1 MEIKPTQ
8 ITWDQIPKDWMVQPK
23 YDGECNKLIISHLG
37 YRADW
42 GDMNGQVWLER
53 FGENGKKGKDK
64 TEFYPEIIEEATWR
78 ANGKRGNPALPD
90 MVVVGEVCILLDK
103 YKASFPHIQLRM
115 NTLSKVKQKLAM
127 KDKLATFVAFDIEEY
142 KGENLDKKPYKER
155 YKILEDV
162 LPVLDD
168 KASYKWTEL
177 DFRYKDPYDLDNAF
191 RIVAVAN
198 LKPQKDWK
206 EFVKKHEMEGIVV
219 KNPERAAEQV
229 KLKNWDEDDFKII
242 DTELTQEGKDR
253 GWFISKLK
261 LEDVKGK
268 HVDKGMTFDCKYIN
282 YPQTEEAKE
291 KVIGMTAII
300 KYMKMRGRDGQY
312 LAPRHPSLVEIL
324 ELGKP

>member
-1 MEIKPTQ
+1 MEIKPKQ
-8 ITWDQIPKDWMVQPK
+8 ITWAEIPKGWMVQPK
-23 YDGECNKLIISHLG
+23 YDGECNKLIIK
-37 YRADW
+37 
-42 GDMNGQVWLER
+42 NGQANLQR
-53 FGENGKKGKDK
+53 FEGRNK
-64 TEFYPEIIEEATWR
+64 TEFYPEIIEY
-78 ANGKRGNPALPD
+78 ANELGLPD
-90 MVVVGEVCILLDK
+90 MVLVGEVCVLLDQ

-115 NTLSKVKQKLAM
+115 NTQNKVKQKLAM

-162 LPVLDD
+162 FPVLDSS
-168 KASYKWTEL
+168 AEL
-177 DFRYKDPYDLDNAF
+177 DFR
-191 RIVAVAN
+191 IVTVPN

-206 EFVKKHEMEGIVV
+206 KFVKEHEMEGIVI
-219 KNPERAAEQV
+219 KNPDKRAEQF

-242 DTELTQEGKDR
+242 DTELTEEGEAR

-261 LEDVKGK
+261 LEDTKGT
-268 HVDKGMTFDCKYIN
+268 HVDKGQQFDCKYIN

-291 KVIGMTAII
+291 LLIGKAAII

-324 ELGKP
+324 EFGK

>member
-1 MEIKPTQ
+1 MEIKPKQ
-8 ITWDQIPKDWMVQPK
+8 ITWAEIPKGWMVQPK
-23 YDGECNKLIISHLG
+23 YDGECNKLIIDRTHNQEAVAVNL
-37 YRADW
+37 
-42 GDMNGQVWLER
+42 QR
-53 FGENGKKGKDK
+53 FEGRSK
-64 TEFYPEIIEEATWR
+64 TDFYPEIIEEATWR
-78 ANGKRGNPALPD
+78 ANGERGNLKHLEQYHNLPD
-90 MVVVGEVCILLDK
+90 MVLVGEVCVLLDQ
-103 YKASFPHIQLRM
+103 YRASFPHIQLRM

-162 LPVLDD
+162 LPVLES
-168 KASYKWTEL
+168 KAEL
-177 DFRYKDPYDLDNAF
+177 DF

>member
-1 MEIKPTQ
+1 MEIKPKQ
-8 ITWDQIPKDWMVQPK
+8 IAWNEIPKDWLVQPK
-23 YDGECNKLIISHLG
+23 YDGECNKLIWKDARHELNTFQT
-37 YRADW
+37 A
-42 GDMNGQVWLER
+42 QVGKARLQR
-53 FGENGKKGKDK
+53 FGKDGKKGKDK
-64 TEFYPEIIEEATWR
+64 TDFYPEIIEYAE
-78 ANGKRGNPALPD
+78 GYLHGQPD
-90 MVVVGEVCILLDK
+90 MVLVGEVCILMNELV
-103 YKASFPHIQLRM
+103 ASFPHIQLRM
-115 NTLSKVKQKLAM
+115 NTQNKVKQKLAM

-162 LPVLDD
+162 LPVLES
-168 KASYKWTEL
+168 KAEL
-177 DFRYKDPYDLDNAF
+177 DF

-300 KYMKMRGRDGQY
+300 KYMKMRGREGQY

>member
-1 MEIKPTQ
+1 MEIKPKQ
-8 ITWDQIPKDWMVQPK
+8 ITWAEIPKGWMVQPK
-23 YDGECNKLIISHLG
+23 YDGECNKLIIK
-37 YRADW
+37 
-42 GDMNGQVWLER
+42 NGQANLQR
-53 FGENGKKGKDK
+53 FEGRNK
-64 TEFYPEIIEEATWR
+64 TEFYPEIIEY
-78 ANGKRGNPALPD
+78 ANELGLPD
-90 MVVVGEVCILLDK
+90 MVLVGEVCVLLDQ

-115 NTLSKVKQKLAM
+115 NTQNKVKQKLAM

-155 YKILEDV
+155 YKIMEDGFGHIVSV
-162 LPVLDD
+162 LNSSKVLKHDRFDD
-168 KASYKWTEL
+168 L
-177 DFRYKDPYDLDNAF
+177 GL
-191 RIVAVAN
+191 RIVVVAN